1 MKGNLSAQTRDHI
14 IYLSGSGKLAIK
26 KGNWKFIDGL
36 GSCGFSFPHNLEPLK
51 NGPEGQLYNMADDV
65 METNN
70 LYLSE
75 PEKVEELKGLLES
88 YVDKGYSR

>member
-1 MKGNLSAQTRDHI
+1 MLT
-14 IYLSGSGKLAIK
+14 
-26 KGNWKFIDGL
+26 
-36 GSCGFSFPHNLEPLK
+36 PHNLEPLK